1 MVEIKILKDVQA
13 VLDARGLKADDIKKV
28 IENAEKNNDK
38 ISNGKKFIAKLL
50 IGDVTVYADY
60 SKDAES
66 GFIVNSGYAH
76 KMKILS
82 IVMATDNTEWTYV
95 KNGKAVKKGHTDL
108 TYLGATRSGPAL
120 VEPVSG
126 QSWFEEYLA
135 AKTLAVAEGLFTAKR
150 A

>member
-1 MVEIKILKDVQA
+1 MAQIRILKDVQG

-38 ISNGKKFIAKLL
+38 IFNGKKFIAKLV

-60 SKDAES
+60 SKDAEG

-76 KMKILS
+76 KMKILN
-82 IVMATDNTEWTYV
+82 IVMATADTDWKYC
-95 KNGKAVKKGHTDL
+95 KNGKPVKKGHTDL
-108 TYLGATRSGPAL
+108 TYLGATRSGPSL
-120 VEPVSG
+120 VEPESG

-135 AKTLAVAEGLFTAKR
+135 AKTLAVAEGLFSQKR